1 MDKKKFIEIFYNIN
15 LNRATQKDIIYLL
28 ECYCLEFNKPKYMI
42 DVFIQYI
49 SMMNIV
55 KDIIQYPI
63 NYYKRK
69 FNICTIT
76 NKENI
81 IISIF

>member
-1 MDKKKFIEIFYNIN
+1 
-15 LNRATQKDIIYLL
+15 
-28 ECYCLEFNKPKYMI
+28 MI